1 MVDHEER
8 SIYAEQVRIL
18 YSQLPTAVVGGCVIG
33 GLLTWILL
41 DIANPLTLTLW
52 AAALFTVLAY
62 RAPWYFAFNK
72 VQPDETAIRTWGRRY
87 LWMTSLNA
95 LVWAAAPWLFIDPA
109 QTEFALIIVLWI
121 FGMSAASISAY
132 AAHMQAMMAFILPVT
147 LPTIVG
153 LLVKPIP
160 YGVQLALALSAY
172 VVVVLRAAH
181 PISRAMVDSIRLN
194 LQMKSEIEERKIAH
208 KKLSVM
214 AKQDALTGLANR
226 RHFDETL
233 SKEIQRA
240 EREHYPLSLILID
253 LDYFKS
259 YNDNYGHLAGDN
271 CLKLVSQTIKQL
283 LKRPADLAARYGGE
297 ELALVLP
304 HTNNQQAAE
313 LGESLRKAILTLSIP
328 HTGSKISGISCVTI
342 SAGIATLDV
351 NHPATSEALILL
363 ADERLY
369 QAKADGRNRV
379 VAG

>member
-1 MVDHEER
+1 MNHEER

-18 YSQLPTAVVGGCVIG
+18 YSQLPTALVGGCVIA

-52 AAALFTVLAY
+52 AATLFAVLAY
-62 RAPWYFAFNK
+62 RTPWYFAFNK
-72 VQPDETAIRTWGRRY
+72 AQPDEQAIRRWGRRY

-95 LVWAAAPWLFIDPA
+95 FVWAAAPWLFIDPT

-132 AAHMQAMMAFILPVT
+132 AVHMHAMMAFILPVT
-147 LPTIVG
+147 LPTILC

-172 VVVVLRAAH
+172 VVVVLRAAN

-194 LQMKSEIEERKIAH
+194 LQMKSEIEERKLAQ
-208 KKLSVM
+208 KKLSLL

-233 SKEIQRA
+233 IHEIQRA

-253 LDYFKS
+253 IDYFKS
-259 YNDNYGHLAGDN
+259 YNDNYGHPAGDS
-271 CLKLVSQTIKQL
+271 CLQQVSHTIMQQ

-304 HTNNQQAAE
+304 HTSNSQAFA
-313 LGESLRKAILTLSIP
+313 LAESLRKAILALRIAHVGSQL
-328 HTGSKISGISCVTI
+328 TGTNYVTI
-342 SAGIATLDV
+342 SAGIATL
-351 NHPATSEALILL
+351 NANEHGTSEQLIQA

-369 QAKADGRNRV
+369 QAKAQGRNQV
-379 VAG
+379 IGE